1 MNEDSSFHLIA
12 PDNAVAKSTVCVL
25 LEHGTPTISVE
36 IEGMSRSLVLDTG
49 SNVSILQPG
58 VSRGDVRVTTME
70 QQSVS
75 FMLNGCESKHTFL
88 VCSLPIDA
96 AGLVGTDFMA
106 SLGAVIDF
114 ERGKLLL
121 TGNRK
126 VPRVYSVPLTGHK
139 AFTIFSGGKADRS
152 PQLRKQEG
160 RRMDEQVPAG
170 LRPEMTRQEGESW
183 LVRAI
188 ENVTVAP
195 RCRQLIKVGV

>member
-1 MNEDSSFHLIA
+1 
-12 PDNAVAKSTVCVL
+12 
-25 LEHGTPTISVE
+25 
-36 IEGMSRSLVLDTG
+36 
-49 SNVSILQPG
+49 
-58 VSRGDVRVTTME
+58 
-70 QQSVS
+70 
-75 FMLNGCESKHTFL
+75 MLNGCESKHTFL

-126 VPRVYSVPLTGHK
+126 VPRVYSVLPTGV
-139 AFTIFSGGKADRS
+139 IFSGGKADRS
-152 PQLRKQEG
+152 PQLRKQEA

-170 LRPEMTRQEGESW
+170 LRAEMTMQEGESW